1 MDTNKKSNEVKRND
15 KEITIIKNIQVTMIL
30 KFTDKVDDTKVDKA
44 VDKANAKLMKVLN
57 SVCDDVKINQDKMF
71 INLHD
76 VDNFTGD
83 KE

>member
-1 MDTNKKSNEVKRND
+1 MDTNKKPNEVKRND

-44 VDKANAKLMKVLN
+44 VDKANAKLMKALN

-76 VDNFTGD
+76 IDNFTGD